1 MSISYGEL
9 KTLVTTANKAA
20 SNKSFAVIERKIQKG
35 YQEQHKEEIKYL
47 KQLIKKVVAEKDKPE
62 DLVILIGPEELTKE
76 EKKELLEDLLK
87 EKQQFVIPSDFT
99 IMKETL
105 PKILQKLIIPSSSS
119 SRRVRVSNQT
129 TTPKKKENK
138 KNILRRMRQEQ
149 ERENEILAKQ
159 VISIEPMDFF
169 VLLPFYALSD
179 EQSNILSSMLDLDE
193 DMMPNKYTIFETFNT
208 IVEKKHLTGEYFEY
222 NVKQSEISKKFLE
235 MEPELQKTLFDFTK
249 LNKRAIRKARDEMLE
264 LKAVIQILYDFEN
277 KDLSSFAKVVINNI
291 IRIYNNL
298 IKNSKNNPNII
309 KYLTRSIQLLERRR
323 QKMEE
328 ELPEIIKNDDK
339 RKFLTK
345 ETSQLIQQQPQ
356 TQPDQDVR
364 QGDEELG
371 EHYNDRFE
379 EDEGFDDFDIVDE
392 DDSDLLGGAHHK
404 Y

>member
-9 KTLVTTANKAA
+9 KTLVNTINKVT
-20 SNKSFAVIERKIQKG
+20 SNKSFAAIERKIQKG

-47 KQLIKKVVAEKDKPE
+47 KQLIKKVVADKDKPE
-62 DLVILIGPEELTKE
+62 DLVILIGAEELTKE
-76 EKKELLEDLLK
+76 EKKEVLEDLLK
-87 EKQQFVIPSDFT
+87 KKKQFVIPSDFT

-105 PKILQKLIIPSSSS
+105 PKTLQKLFDS
-119 SRRVRVSNQT
+119 SRSQNKSVRVQS
-129 TTPKKKENK
+129 KKKENNK
-138 KNILRRMRQEQ
+138 KNFMKKILQEQ
-149 ERENEILAKQ
+149 EKENEIVAKQ
-159 VISIEPMDFF
+159 VVSIEPMDFF
-169 VLLPFYALSD
+169 VLLPFYALTD
-179 EQSNILSSMLDLDE
+179 EQSNILSSLLDLDE

-222 NVKQSEISKKFLE
+222 NVKQSDISKKFLE

-249 LNKRAIRKARDEMLE
+249 LNKNAIRKARDEMLE
-264 LKAVIQILYDFEN
+264 LKAVVQILYDFEN
-277 KDLSSFAKVVINNI
+277 KDLSSLAKVVINNI

-298 IKNSKNNPNII
+298 IKNSKNNPEII

-356 TQPDQDVR
+356 TQPDQDV
-364 QGDEELG
+364 QPGDEELG

-379 EDEGFDDFDIVDE
+379 EDEGFDDFDLVDE